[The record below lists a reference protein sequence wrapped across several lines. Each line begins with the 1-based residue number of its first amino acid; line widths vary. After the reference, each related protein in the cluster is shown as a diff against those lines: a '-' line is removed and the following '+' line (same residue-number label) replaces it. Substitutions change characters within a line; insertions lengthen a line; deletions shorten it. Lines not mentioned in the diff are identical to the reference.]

1 MMNFSN
7 KIWLW
12 DAALLIGIVMFF
24 ALKTS
29 STYNLI
35 IGLITVQVFINC
47 VKNHIAVYKLTGK
60 AY

>member
-1 MMNFSN
+1 MMNLN
-7 KIWLW
+7 YKIWLW
-12 DAALLIGIVMFF
+12 DAAFIVGVVLFSV
-24 ALKTS
+24 LKTS

>member
-1 MMNFSN
+1 MMSSN
-7 KIWLW
+7 LKIWLR
-12 DAALLIGIVMFF
+12 DAAFVAGIVLFF
-24 ALKTS
+24 VLKTS

-35 IGLITVQVFINC
+35 IGLVTVQVFINC